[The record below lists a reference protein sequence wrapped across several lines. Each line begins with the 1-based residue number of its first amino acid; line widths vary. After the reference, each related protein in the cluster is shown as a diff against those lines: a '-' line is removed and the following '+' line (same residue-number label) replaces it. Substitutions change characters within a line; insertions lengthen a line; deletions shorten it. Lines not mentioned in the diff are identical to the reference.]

1 MLVNLFCNARVEGF
15 QPYLDSVALYLETNM
30 DGLFFTTSATT
41 DDDVM
46 TSLTAVAMKKF
57 VIVVESRL

>member
-15 QPYLDSVALYLETNM
+15 QPDLDSVALYLETNK

-41 DDDVM
+41 NDEIFRQN
-46 TSLTAVAMKKF
+46 A
-57 VIVVESRL
+57 